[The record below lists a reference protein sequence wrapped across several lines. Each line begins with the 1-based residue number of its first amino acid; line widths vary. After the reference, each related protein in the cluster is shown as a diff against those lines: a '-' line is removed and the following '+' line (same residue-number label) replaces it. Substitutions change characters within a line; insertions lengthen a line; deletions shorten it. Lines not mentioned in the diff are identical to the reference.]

1 MSYFSSFQLS
11 GVMRKIEEDDKN
23 IILLNNDGVLEGWTE
38 QIANIF
44 NFN

>member
-23 IILLNNDGVLEGWTE
+23 IIILNNDGVLEGWTE